1 MSLTNIHTPVS
12 RMTGIAVII
21 AAVAAGIVLCVGAG
35 LATQPLAELNTEPIN
50 QLRADQSE
58 DQEASQAAREWDAV
72 EHMNRADAASRRLA
86 GRSLIAAP
94 PLAMV
99 ELARHTSWDEQ
110 STSTLERFITA
121 TFDDDTDGSLD
132 DSERI
137 IAIRALRDA
146 AWPQAFDDVM
156 VSDPSLDDEAR
167 GAAGAPT
174 LSPRDRRLYHDVD
187 EARRRDQQESGGAG
201 NLDAALDPER
211 RDEIT
216 RLYQIKPDGLLSV
229 AELARYVARY
239 KARSAAADLD
249 GDGAINETD
258 LRLFLNVASPIEEK
272 EDAT

>member
-1 MSLTNIHTPVS
+1 MSLTNVHTPVS

-21 AAVAAGIVLCVGAG
+21 AAVAAGIMLCVGAG
-35 LATQPLAELNTEPIN
+35 LATNPLAELHAEPVSPW
-50 QLRADQSE
+50 RADQSE
-58 DQEASQAAREWDAV
+58 DREAARAAREWDAV
-72 EHMNRADAASRRLA
+72 DRMNRADAASRRHA

-121 TFDDDTDGSLD
+121 TFDDDADGSLD

-137 IAIRALRDA
+137 IAVRALRDA
-146 AWPQAFDDVM
+146 AWPQVFDDVV
-156 VSDPSLDDEAR
+156 VSDPSLDDEAV

-187 EARRRDQQESGGAG
+187 EARHRDHQESGGTSSV
-201 NLDAALDPER
+201 DAALDPER
-211 RDEIT
+211 SDEIT

-229 AELARYVARY
+229 VELARYMARY
-239 KARSAAADLD
+239 NAGSAAADLD
-249 GDGAINETD
+249 RDGVINETD
-258 LRLFLNVASPIEEK
+258 LRLFLNVASPIEDK
-272 EDAT
+272 EDVK